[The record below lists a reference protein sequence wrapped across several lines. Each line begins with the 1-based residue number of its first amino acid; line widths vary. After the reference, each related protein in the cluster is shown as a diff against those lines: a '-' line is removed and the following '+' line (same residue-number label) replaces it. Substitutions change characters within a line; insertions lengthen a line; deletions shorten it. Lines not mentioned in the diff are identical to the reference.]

1 MSRRGS
7 QPVFIYSTAMAK
19 SPRSSTLLEKMPTGI
34 PGLDEILHGGL
45 PQGKTTLLLGGPGSG
60 KTVLALQTLA
70 NGARQRDESGIFVAF
85 EESPSEIIRHAASFG
100 WNLSSL
106 QKRHLFFLDARLGP
120 DSVKAGAFDLTG
132 LLAIVAEKAREMKA
146 DRVVFDGIDVL
157 LTLLDDPAAERREL
171 FRLHRWLQDNRL
183 TGILTAKSDEE
194 SPSGTYGANLQ
205 FMTDCVILLKHF
217 LQDRISLRN
226 LWVMKYRGSSFSENE
241 APLSIERRGLEVSA
255 GMRIDQEVPVTKRRI
270 STGVPRLDAMLD
282 GGYFR
287 GASILITGSPGTSK
301 STLSAAFAAAACQRG
316 ERVVYVSFDE
326 SADELARNFSS
337 VNIHL
342 APHIRNGRL
351 LVHSVMAD
359 ICSAKQHYSSIRD
372 LLDQHQSTCLV
383 IDPLSALIKG
393 GGDSIAQ
400 IFGERLM
407 RLGKSRGI
415 TMVNTSLLHTADQQ
429 EEATSM
435 QISTIA
441 DTWIHLSYLVQ
452 GGERNRALTIVKSR
466 GMAHSN
472 QVRELILSNQ
482 GLTLADAYTAGGEVL
497 MGTLRWQR
505 EEAEAAQEVRDREGV
520 ETKRRE
526 MEIESER
533 MAYELKLLERSIAV
547 KKSELQQHLR
557 SEHHRQDQRSARAN
571 ALSRKRRSDVSPQ
584 KGAK

>member
-1 MSRRGS
+1 
-7 QPVFIYSTAMAK
+7 MAK
-19 SPRSSTLLEKMPTGI
+19 SSRPPTLLEKVPTDI

-45 PQGKTTLLLGGPGSG
+45 PHGKTTLLLGGPGSG

-70 NGARQRDESGIFVAF
+70 NGASQRNEPGIFVAF
-85 EESPSEIIRHAASFG
+85 EESPADIIRHAASFG
-100 WNLSSL
+100 WNLAAL
-106 QKRHLFFLDARLGP
+106 QKRNLFFLDARLGP
-120 DSVKAGAFDLTG
+120 DSVKAGSFDLTG

-171 FRLHRWLQDNRL
+171 FRLQRWLKDNRL
-183 TGILTAKSDEE
+183 TGILTAKIVEE
-194 SPSGTYGANLQ
+194 STAGTYGANLQ
-205 FMTDCVILLKHF
+205 FMADCVIMLKHF
-217 LQDRISLRN
+217 LQNRISLRN
-226 LWVMKYRGSSFSENE
+226 LWVMKYRGSGFYENE
-241 APLSIERRGLEVSA
+241 APISIERRGLEVSA
-255 GMRIDQEVPVTKRRI
+255 GLRIEQAVPVTKRRI
-270 STGVPRLDAMLD
+270 STGVARLDAMLD

-301 STLSAAFAAAACQRG
+301 STLAAAFAAAACKRG

-326 SADELARNFSS
+326 SAAELVRNFSS
-337 VNIHL
+337 VNIQL
-342 APHIRNGRL
+342 APHVRSGRL

-359 ICSAKQHYSSIRD
+359 SCSAKQHYSSIRD
-372 LLDQHQSTCLV
+372 VLDQHRPSCLV

-393 GGDSIAQ
+393 GGDAIAQ

-407 RLGKSRGI
+407 HLGKARGV

-441 DTWIHLSYLVQ
+441 DTWIHLSYVVQ

-505 EEAEAAQEVRDREGV
+505 EQAEAAQEVSARDGV
-520 ETKRRE
+520 EAKRRE
-526 MEIESER
+526 IELETER
-533 MAYELKLLERSIAV
+533 MAYQLKLLERSIVV
-547 KKSELQQHLR
+547 KKAELQQHLR
-557 SEHHRQDQRSARAN
+557 GEHHRQDQRSARATT
-571 ALSRKRRSDVSPQ
+571 LGHKRRSDAIRK
-584 KGAK
+584 KGTK